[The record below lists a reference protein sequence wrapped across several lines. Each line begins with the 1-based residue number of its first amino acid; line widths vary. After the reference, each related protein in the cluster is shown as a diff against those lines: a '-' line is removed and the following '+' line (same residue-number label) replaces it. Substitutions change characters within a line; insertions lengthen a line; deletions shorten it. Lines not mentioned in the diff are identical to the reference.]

1 MENRTKQT
9 RQLFNNKKSA
19 RNELAIMI
27 LKEIDPSAYEE
38 MLANQ
43 ESVKKNL
50 QVYRDGVLLGNN
62 YLVLSC
68 FISSH
73 FLSSY
78 LISSHFISLNKVKHT

>member
-1 MENRTKQT
+1 MTKNSTSDRNMENKTKQT

-27 LKEIDPSAYEE
+27 LKEMDLPAYEE

-50 QVYRDGVLLGNN
+50 QVYREGVLLGNN
-62 YLVLSC
+62 YLIL
-68 FISSH
+68 
-73 FLSSY
+73 SY
-78 LISSHFISLNKVKHT
+78 LI

>member
-1 MENRTKQT
+1 MTKNSTSDRNMESKTKQT

-27 LKEIDPSAYEE
+27 LKEMDLPAYEE

-50 QVYRDGVLLGNN
+50 QVYREGVLLGNN
-62 YLVLSC
+62 Y
-68 FISSH
+68 FI
-73 FLSSY
+73 LSY
-78 LISSHFISLNKVKHT
+78 LI